1 MNKNQ
6 EILIEIALML
16 LFTGIALATSN
27 TLSASSDALCLGT
40 DIALLG
46 AFILWD
52 EREMFKTIFA
62 FRGKHCEI

>member
-27 TLSASSDALCLGT
+27 TLSASSD
-40 DIALLG
+40 
-46 AFILWD
+46 
-52 EREMFKTIFA
+52 E
-62 FRGKHCEI
+62 